1 MSLKKHSLY
10 NFNWSFFE
18 HAVACANKPGRVVL
32 QLYVYL
38 KLLRNQY
45 WVNLLS
51 SVSQNSILNS
61 ILDRL
66 SLFSILYLLYMW
78 LPGVG
83 KTKQNQW
90 SIKQCITKAKAIFKT
105 LFQTS

>member
-10 NFNWSFFE
+10 NFNWSFCE
-18 HAVACANKPGRVVL
+18 HTVACANKPGRVVL

-66 SLFSILYLLYMW
+66 SLFSLLYLLYMW
-78 LPGVG
+78 LHGVG

>member
-10 NFNWSFFE
+10 NFNWSCFE
-18 HAVACANKPGRVVL
+18 HTVACANKPCRVVL

-61 ILDRL
+61 ILNRL
-66 SLFSILYLLYMW
+66 SLFSILYLLYM

-105 LFQTS
+105 RFQTS

>member
-10 NFNWSFFE
+10 NFNWSCFE
-18 HAVACANKPGRVVL
+18 HTVACANKPCRVVL

-61 ILDRL
+61 ILNRL
-66 SLFSILYLLYMW
+66 SLFSILYLLYM
-78 LPGVG
+78 
-83 KTKQNQW
+83 
-90 SIKQCITKAKAIFKT
+90 
-105 LFQTS
+105 